1 MKRLVKLLAVGVLLA
16 MLSVACNQ
24 YVCPAY
30 TLEKKTTEQC
40 EEPPAN

>member
-1 MKRLVKLLAVGVLLA
+1 MKRMVKLLAVAVLLA

-30 TLEKKTTEQC
+30 TIDDKTTEVS
-40 EEPPAN
+40 EELPA